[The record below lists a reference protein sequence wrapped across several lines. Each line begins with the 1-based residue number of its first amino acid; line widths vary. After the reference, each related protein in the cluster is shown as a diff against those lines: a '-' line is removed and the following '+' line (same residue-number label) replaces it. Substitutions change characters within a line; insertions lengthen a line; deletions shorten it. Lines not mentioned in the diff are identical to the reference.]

1 MAQEKI
7 ADYQGLTF
15 DDVLLEPRFSEVVPA
30 AVDVGTQLTRQIRL
44 NIPLLSSPM
53 DTVTE
58 SAMAIALAQE
68 GGIGVIHKN
77 LSIEHQAE
85 EVEKV
90 KRSANGIIFNP
101 ATLPPEATLARAGN
115 HEPVQRLR
123 AAHHPARRPPRRHPH
138 PPRHAIPGRLGGS
151 HRRGNDSRPGHSDG
165 DCDA

>member
-15 DDVLLEPRFSEVVPA
+15 DDVLLEPRFSEVIPA

-77 LSIEHQAE
+77 LTIERQAE

-101 ATLPPEATLARAGN
+101 ATLPPDATLARRGKSWTSTTSPGCPSRSPTATWSASS
-115 HEPVQRLR
+115 L
-123 AAHHPARRPPRRHPH
+123 AATC
-138 PPRHAIPGRLGGS
+138 
-151 HRRGNDSRPGHSDG
+151 DSRKTGQFPSR
-165 DCDA
+165 A